1 MKNNT
6 IKKYWLE
13 LIAVLAITTTMFPIT
28 AYAYIGPGA
37 GLSAIGSVLALIG
50 AILLAILGFIWF
62 PVKRLLK
69 KIKKKSETPD
79 ISTNDSSKNL

>member
-1 MKNNT
+1 M
-6 IKKYWLE
+6 KKYWLE
-13 LIAVLAITTTMFPIT
+13 LITVLAITTTMLPVT

-37 GLSAIGSVLALIG
+37 GLSAIGSLLALIG

-69 KIKKKSETPD
+69 KIKKKPETPD
-79 ISTNDSSKNL
+79 VSTNDSSKNI